1 MSEPLTFRV
10 MTIALAPMALVTGG
24 IALYS
29 LNNDVDIVHDAP
41 SDLADVREAFLSDQ
55 LAVYLLENDIDP
67 AAALEQA
74 MQSAADDAVIRAFTG
89 ALEVIN
95 SYDEDTLAMLASLEN
110 IRDLIDTNNLAAP
123 VVTAAAYPEVT
134 YDPADEG
141 YYYEY
146 GEYLAGECTACHSIS
161 YEFTG
166 IPIIFGQDVSYFVGR
181 MKDYADGTI
190 DNSAMQS
197 VAAAQ
202 DEEMLL
208 SLAVYFAKQEPAE

>member
-1 MSEPLTFRV
+1 MSEPLTFRM
-10 MTIALAPMALVTGG
+10 MTIALAPMALVAGG

-29 LNNDVDIVHDAP
+29 LNNDVDVVHDAP

-110 IRDLIDTNNLAAP
+110 IRGLIDTNNLAAP

-197 VAAAQ
+197 VAAAL

>member
-1 MSEPLTFRV
+1 MSEPLTFRM
-10 MTIALAPMALVTGG
+10 MTIALAPMALVAGG

-95 SYDEDTLAMLASLEN
+95 SYDEDILAMLASLEN
-110 IRDLIDTNNLAAP
+110 IRGLIDTNNLAAP

-197 VAAAQ
+197 VAAAL

>member
-1 MSEPLTFRV
+1 MSEPLTFRM
-10 MTIALAPMALVTGG
+10 MTIALAPMALVAGG

-29 LNNDVDIVHDAP
+29 LNNDVDVVHDAP

-134 YDPADEG
+134 YDPANEG

>member
-1 MSEPLTFRV
+1 MSEPLTFRM
-10 MTIALAPMALVTGG
+10 MTIALAPMALVAGG

-29 LNNDVDIVHDAP
+29 LNNDVDVVHDAP

-95 SYDEDTLAMLASLEN
+95 SYDEDILAMLASLEN
-110 IRDLIDTNNLAAP
+110 IRGLIDTNNLAAP

-197 VAAAQ
+197 VAAAL

>member
-1 MSEPLTFRV
+1 MSEPLTFRM
-10 MTIALAPMALVTGG
+10 MTIALAPMALVAGG

-29 LNNDVDIVHDAP
+29 LNNDVDVVHDAP

-95 SYDEDTLAMLASLEN
+95 SYDEDILAMLASLEN
-110 IRDLIDTNNLAAP
+110 IRGLIDTNNLAAP

-134 YDPADEG
+134 YDPANEG

-197 VAAAQ
+197 VAAAL

>member
-1 MSEPLTFRV
+1 MSEPLTFRM
-10 MTIALAPMALVTGG
+10 MTIALAPMALVAGG

-29 LNNDVDIVHDAP
+29 LNNDVDVVHDAP

-95 SYDEDTLAMLASLEN
+95 SYDEDILAMLASLEN
-110 IRDLIDTNNLAAP
+110 IRGLIDTNNLAAP

-197 VAAAQ
+197 VAAAL

-208 SLAVYFAKQEPAE
+208 YLAVYFAKQEPAE